1 MRCLSSPSDEVTRLE
16 PTIMTTTY
24 AVTDPHSGAV
34 VKTYPTSTADD
45 IENAVAA
52 ATATHHDWSRTST
65 IATRSALMKE
75 VARLFEGRKSELAA
89 IIVREMGKPLAE
101 AIEEVEFSA
110 WICGY
115 YADNAERFLA

>member
-45 IENAVAA
+45 VESAVAA
-52 ATATHHDWSRTST
+52 ATAAHHDWLRPSQVG
-65 IATRSALMKE
+65 TRSALMKE
-75 VARLFEGRKSELAA
+75 VARLFEGRKDELAA
-89 IIVREMGKPLAE
+89 IIVREMGNPLAE
-101 AIEEVEFSA
+101 AIDEV
-110 WICGY
+110 
-115 YADNAERFLA
+115 